1 MPYYTKF
8 EILAIGNIA
17 KFLTLLRKKELL
29 SVKDCGEYMKLPVKF
44 LPFSDQI
51 KDCRTEWG
59 YNDDDGEEVEV
70 CLIEAGCSFN
80 RATVLIQSKY
90 EKERERLQAEEEQ
103 ELLQT
108 AMKIRCSIEAGY
120 TNEQIVEIIR
130 QIKRPIAIG

>member
-8 EILAIGNIA
+8 EIHAVGNIV

-59 YNDDDGEEVEV
+59 YEGDGEEVEA

-80 RATVLIQSKY
+80 KATVLIQSDY
-90 EKERERLQAEEEQ
+90 EKQRERVQAEEEK
-103 ELLQT
+103 ELLN
-108 AMKIRCSIEAGY
+108 AVIKIRDKIKDGY
-120 TNEQIVEIIR
+120 TNEQIVEIVR
-130 QIKRPIAIG
+130 QIRRPVAVG